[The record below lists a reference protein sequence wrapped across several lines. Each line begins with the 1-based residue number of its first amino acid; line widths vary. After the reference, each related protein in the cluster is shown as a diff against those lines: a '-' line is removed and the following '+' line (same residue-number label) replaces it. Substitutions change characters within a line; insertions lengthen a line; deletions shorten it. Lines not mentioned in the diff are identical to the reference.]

1 MEIAYKKMYS
11 FQDLLEKYR
20 DLCDLEFTVL
30 GHIFIGHIFIGKL
43 TRVWVTEVN
52 ASGFLYFTNEATGR
66 EVSVRRYHE
75 KGKIYLDK
83 YDNGKDVEIQDM
95 FEVFQK

>member
-20 DLCDLEFTVL
+20 DLCDLEFT
-30 GHIFIGHIFIGKL
+30 INRNICIGKL

>member
-1 MEIAYKKMYS
+1 MEIVYKKIYS

-20 DLCDLEFTVL
+20 DLCDLEFIVFGL
-30 GHIFIGHIFIGKL
+30 IGHIFIGKL
-43 TRVWVTEVN
+43 TRVWVTEVY

-66 EVSVRRYHE
+66 EVSVHRYHE
-75 KGKIYLDK
+75 KGKIYLHK

>member
-20 DLCDLEFTVL
+20 ALCDLEFVVL
-30 GHIFIGHIFIGKL
+30 GLIGHIFIGKL
-43 TRVWVTEVN
+43 TRVWTM
-52 ASGFLYFTNEATGR
+52 GFLYFTNEATGR

-75 KGKIYLDK
+75 KGKIYLHK

>member
-1 MEIAYKKMYS
+1 MEIVYKKMYS

-20 DLCDLEFTVL
+20 DLCDLEFVVL

-43 TRVWVTEVN
+43 TRVWT
-52 ASGFLYFTNEATGR
+52 SGFLYFTNEATGR
-66 EVSVRRYHE
+66 EVSVHRYHE
-75 KGKIYLDK
+75 KGKIYLHK

>member
-20 DLCDLEFTVL
+20 DLCDLEFTVF

-43 TRVWVTEVN
+43 TRVWT
-52 ASGFLYFTNEATGR
+52 SGFLYFTNEATGR

>member
-1 MEIAYKKMYS
+1 MEIVYKKMYS

-20 DLCDLEFTVL
+20 DLCDLEFVVL
-30 GHIFIGHIFIGKL
+30 GLIGHIFIGKL
-43 TRVWVTEVN
+43 TRVWT
-52 ASGFLYFTNEATGR
+52 SGFLYFTNEATGR
-66 EVSVRRYHE
+66 EVSVHRYHE
-75 KGKIYLDK
+75 KGKIYLHK

>member
-1 MEIAYKKMYS
+1 MEIVYKKMYS

-20 DLCDLEFTVL
+20 DLCDLEFIVL
-30 GHIFIGHIFIGKL
+30 GLIGHIFIGKL
-43 TRVWVTEVN
+43 TRVWVTEVY
-52 ASGFLYFTNEATGR
+52 ASGFLYFTNVATGR
-66 EVSVRRYHE
+66 
-75 KGKIYLDK
+75 IYLHK

>member
-20 DLCDLEFTVL
+20 DLCDLEFVVL
-30 GHIFIGHIFIGKL
+30 GHIFIGKL
-43 TRVWVTEVN
+43 TRVWT
-52 ASGFLYFTNEATGR
+52 SGFLYFTNEATGR

>member
-20 DLCDLEFTVL
+20 DLCDLEFIVL
-30 GHIFIGHIFIGKL
+30 GLIGHIFIGKL
-43 TRVWVTEVN
+43 TRVWT
-52 ASGFLYFTNEATGR
+52 SGFLYFTNEATGR
-66 EVSVRRYHE
+66 EVSVHRYHE
-75 KGKIYLDK
+75 KGKIYLHK

>member
-1 MEIAYKKMYS
+1 MEISYKKMYS
-11 FQDLLEKYR
+11 FQDLLENYR
-20 DLCDLEFTVL
+20 ELCDLEFTVNRN
-30 GHIFIGHIFIGKL
+30 ICIGKL
-43 TRVWVTEVN
+43 TRVWT
-52 ASGFLYFTNEATGR
+52 SGFLYFKNEATGR

>member
-1 MEIAYKKMYS
+1 MKNAYKKMYS

-20 DLCDLEFTVL
+20 DLCDLEFIIN
-30 GHIFIGHIFIGKL
+30 GHIFIGNIFIGKL
-43 TRVWVTEVN
+43 TRVWTT
-52 ASGFLYFTNEATGR
+52 GFLYFTNEATGR

-75 KGKIYLDK
+75 KGKIYLHK

>member
-1 MEIAYKKMYS
+1 MEITYKKMYS
-11 FQDLLEKYR
+11 FQDLLENYR
-20 DLCDLEFTVL
+20 ELCDLEFTVNRHIFI

-43 TRVWVTEVN
+43 TRVWT
-52 ASGFLYFTNEATGR
+52 SGFLYFTNEATGR

-83 YDNGKDVEIQDM
+83 YDN
-95 FEVFQK
+95 

>member
-20 DLCDLEFTVL
+20 DLCDLEF
-30 GHIFIGHIFIGKL
+30 IINGHIFIGKL
-43 TRVWVTEVN
+43 TRVWTM
-52 ASGFLYFTNEATGR
+52 GFLYFTNEATGR

-83 YDNGKDVEIQDM
+83 YENGKDVEIQDM